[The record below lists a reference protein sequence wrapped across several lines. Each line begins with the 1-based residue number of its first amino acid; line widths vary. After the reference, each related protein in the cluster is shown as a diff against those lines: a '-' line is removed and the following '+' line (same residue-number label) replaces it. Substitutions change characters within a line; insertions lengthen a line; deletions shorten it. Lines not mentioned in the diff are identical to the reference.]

1 MTASTLLGAAAAL
14 TLSLA
19 LQGCGSGGG
28 GGYTFTLAPLEVKGQ
43 NFYDSVSGAQ
53 FHPKGIGFPNVG
65 KDVNVTEWIAVLQRI
80 KGFSSEI
87 NLIRLYEPPTCATKF
102 EDSCFEAFMQEAD
115 KLGIYVLVPGSGTD
129 WGYFPGLPSAC
140 GPTFNMQDCYKT
152 GGVLGFGRTVV
163 NNFNFPNTM
172 AIILANEMEQ
182 NMAALPVLKAYA
194 RDLKL
199 YKSMCNSNGDSPTSG
214 NMRQIPLMY
223 AATDSAADTW
233 DEADYL
239 FCGSQDVSI
248 DVYGLN
254 CERWVSDKGG
264 RGQYD
269 KINSIVAARKWPG
282 VYMHSEEGGPYG
294 APYPA
299 VPSWNQIPG
308 YFNDCLQ

>member
-1 MTASTLLGAAAAL
+1 
-14 TLSLA
+14 
-19 LQGCGSGGG
+19 
-28 GGYTFTLAPLEVKGQ
+28 
-43 NFYDSVSGAQ
+43 
-53 FHPKGIGFPNVG
+53 
-65 KDVNVTEWIAVLQRI
+65 
-80 KGFSSEI
+80 
-87 NLIRLYEPPTCATKF
+87 
-102 EDSCFEAFMQEAD
+102 
-115 KLGIYVLVPGSGTD
+115 LVPGSGTD

-199 YKSMCNSNGDSPTSG
+199 YMSMCNSNGDSPTSG

-308 YFNDCLQ
+308 YFNDWPAINGFSAYAYYGNAQYNMFDGPSASASELADGKAFFSELDQVQSMPPDVAAGSSITPQCKTTITRGGKNYPLADYSAIKIYDTGANGWAKNCPKPVSLEAQVSVETITV